1 MRDESR
7 VRERREKEIER
18 LSLSG
23 AGPRFA
29 LSSPP
34 YEATLRLIPGGMTGR
49 GRKRIEREW
58 AGRGRER
65 TKRPGREQREKEGR
79 RKLVPVKSYRAPGTS
94 SHHHRASM
102 DPP

>member
-1 MRDESR
+1 M
-7 VRERREKEIER
+7 
-18 LSLSG
+18 SG

-34 YEATLRLIPGGMTGR
+34 YEATPRLIPRGMTGR
-49 GRKRIEREW
+49 ARKRREKEW
-58 AGRGRER
+58 AGAGARRREGGN
-65 TKRPGREQREKEGR
+65 KAPAREENKEKKEGR